1 VLESVNP
8 QSREHTIVSKLSQTK
23 AEITVAGRVLD
34 IEMIKM
40 SRAVIDR
47 E

>member
-1 VLESVNP
+1 MLESVNP